1 VTSSDPLL
9 SLLAER
15 ADRSFRVTTPAQVL
29 ESRKAIIGPRSDLLD
44 VDARTARELL
54 RAGQK
59 PSARQLAAL
68 EQVIRLQRPSAL
80 CRRDSVTPLP
90 EGGNWLAEQWSV
102 FQPVLQRLQ
111 GSVAR
116 IERIDDPQPQTGT
129 GRTSLGTG
137 FLVAAD
143 VLMTAAHVVDLLSFS
158 TGVLE
163 RGQAAAEFQGYFG
176 ASGSELRQIVEVIA
190 IDSVHDL
197 ALLRID
203 PIATHDDS
211 RPVLNP
217 ISVASKAGQAICV
230 VGYPLQ
236 DPRNPPSFVSIIFE
250 NRFGVK
256 RAALGEITSCDDI
269 RFSHDC
275 STLGGNS
282 GSPVVD
288 LVTGQ
293 VCGVHVSGQ
302 AMSRNDAV
310 CGKIAQRFI
319 DRTLGRSAG
328 DNRNGR
334 QDQIEPASVK
344 EPTEQSAAPEKSSH
358 GPHDSS
364 KTQPVIFTGP
374 SIPRRSLRMKPPNTK
389 DFGLFYQQLLQ
400 ADSEICNEIAATR
413 SEMATTESA
422 GGSENEF
429 QLETIVLTKGRPVLD
444 IKAGAAVVEFS
455 EVESEIWRKRLTDAN
470 SVILPNIPAVGRIE
484 LLNHPRGTQWIG
496 TGWLIRDNVVVTNR
510 HVASEFGEA
519 NGGTFVFRPGFDGT
533 PMGAQID
540 FIEEFGSTGS
550 FEFPLFKIMHI
561 EPGGGP
567 DLAFLRIE
575 PVNGQTLPKP
585 VTLSSSAVQ
594 NGEQVA
600 VIGYPARDPFF
611 PNPEVM
617 DQIFNKRYDKKR
629 LAPGLVI
636 GRNADRIFHDC
647 STLGGN
653 SGGEVIS
660 LKTGHAVALHF
671 AGTLFARNHAVPIDV
686 VASRLDDVLRGR
698 RASSVQVSSTAQ
710 REVMNL
716 QSSTSDA
723 SGSRFVEAT
732 IPIRVRVE
740 IGDIVSSTPAV
751 TTAPPATAP
760 IQQPKPPV
768 AAVVVPDDDL
778 IATVEAKPEDYRDR
792 RGYDPNFLGD
802 GFEVPLPKLNENID
816 DILRF
821 KFDGTEQHVLHY
833 QHFSVVMSSSRRM
846 CRFSACNIDGK
857 QSKKKK
863 RTGWQF
869 DPRIPKEAQIMKE
882 CYGNEPKFSR
892 GHMTRREDPVWGS
905 DTTATLGNSDS
916 MHVTNAV
923 PQMQPF
929 NAGIWLGLEDYALD
943 NAREDDMRIC
953 VFTGPFLARN
963 DPFRYHVKIPVTF
976 WKVIA
981 FIHDETGELC
991 ATGYTMSQKSFL
1003 KEEEF
1008 VFSQHEN
1015 HQRPISEIE
1024 RRAGISFGGLA
1035 DLDPLRDATES
1046 TPTMLTSLSQVRF
1059 TE

>member
-1 VTSSDPLL
+1 MTSSDPLL
-9 SLLAER
+9 SLLAQR

-44 VDARTARELL
+44 ADARTARELL

-80 CRRDSVTPLP
+80 CRRDSETPLP
-90 EGGNWLAEQWSV
+90 DGGNWLTEQWTA
-102 FQPVLQRLQ
+102 FQPVLKRLQ

-158 TGVLE
+158 TGILE
-163 RGQAAAEFQGYFG
+163 RGQAAAEFHGYFG
-176 ASGSELRQIVEVIA
+176 TSGSELRQIVEVIA

-203 PIATHDDS
+203 SIATHDES
-211 RPVLNP
+211 RPVLNQ
-217 ISVASKAGQAICV
+217 ISVAPGTGHAICV

-236 DPRNPPSFVSIIFE
+236 DPRNPPSLVSVIFE

-282 GSPVVD
+282 GSPVID
-288 LVTGQ
+288 LVTGH

-310 CGKIAQRFI
+310 CGQIAQRFI
-319 DRTLGRSAG
+319 DRTLGRSVG
-328 DNRNGR
+328 DNRDAG
-334 QDQIEPASVK
+334 QDQIDPASIK
-344 EPTEQSAAPEKSSH
+344 SPTEQSAAPEKISRTAY
-358 GPHDSS
+358 DSS
-364 KTQPVIFTGP
+364 KSQPVTFTGP
-374 SIPRRSLRMKPPNTK
+374 SIPRRSSRMTPQNTK
-389 DFGLFYQQLLQ
+389 DFGRYYQQLLQ
-400 ADSEICNEIAATR
+400 ADSEICDEMAVTR
-413 SEMATTESA
+413 SDMAITESA

-455 EVESEIWRKRLTDAN
+455 EVESEIWKQRLTDAN
-470 SVILPNIPAVGRIE
+470 SLILPNIPAVGRIE

-496 TGWLIRDNVVVTNR
+496 TGWLIRDNIVVTNR

-540 FIEEFGSTGS
+540 FIEEFDSSGSL
-550 FEFPLFKIMHI
+550 EFPLFRIMHI
-561 EPGGGP
+561 EPGSGP

-575 PVNGQTLPKP
+575 PLNGQELPRP
-585 VTLSSSAVQ
+585 VTISSASVQ
-594 NGEQVA
+594 NGEQIA

-611 PNPEVM
+611 PNPDVM
-617 DQIFNKRYDKKR
+617 DQIFSKRYDKKR

-636 GRNADRIFHDC
+636 GKNADRIFHDC

-671 AGTLFARNHAVPIDV
+671 AGTLFAKNHAVPIDV

-698 RASSVQVSSTAQ
+698 TGSSVQVSSTAQ
-710 REVMNL
+710 GEVMNL
-716 QSSTSDA
+716 QSSTSGG
-723 SGSRFVEAT
+723 SGPRFIEAT

-740 IGDIVSSTPAV
+740 IGDVISTAPAN
-751 TTAPPATAP
+751 TTAAPATGSVQQQKPPA
-760 IQQPKPPV
+760 
-768 AAVVVPDDDL
+768 AAVVVPDNDL
-778 IATVEAKPEDYRDR
+778 IATVEAKPEDYKDR
-792 RGYDPNFLGD
+792 KGYDPKFLGD
-802 GFEVPLPKLNENID
+802 GFEVPLPVLTENTD
-816 DILRF
+816 DILTF
-821 KFDGTEQHVLHY
+821 DFDGAKQSVLHY
-833 QHFSVVMSSSRRM
+833 QHFSVVMSTSRRM

-869 DPRIPKEAQIMKE
+869 DPRIPKTAQIMKE

-892 GHMTRREDPVWGS
+892 GHMTRREDPIWGS
-905 DTTATLGNSDS
+905 DTAATLGNSDS
-916 MHVTNAV
+916 MHATNAV

-929 NAGIWLGLEDYALD
+929 NAGVWLGLEDYALD

-953 VFTGPFLARN
+953 VFTGPFLSKN
-963 DPFRYHVKIPVTF
+963 DPFRYDVKIPVTF

-1003 KEEEF
+1003 KEEEL

-1015 HQRPISEIE
+1015 SQRPIKEIE

-1035 DLDPLRDATES
+1035 ELDPLRDATES
-1046 TPTMLTSLSQVRF
+1046 TPTMLTSLSQVRLS
-1059 TE
+1059 